1 MNPGG
6 LTAGAALATLQWYRQ
21 KYQPDV
27 IFIVESRVLSHQAAR
42 VVANRLGCCWVGVQH
57 PRLVQGPGGVYGG
70 IGAIVCNRQVRV
82 TLQGVERRGLMAAS
96 VSVKGK
102 LPITCLA
109 TYLPCETSPHRAD
122 VEVILEATKREYA
135 LAARMTAG
143 DQVLWLGDFNTS
155 LGNGQGHFTHDS
167 KVSSA
172 SRCNLIRGVMRH
184 LGMLPLHGR
193 AEHEKAECTSLPA
206 AERHRDQAGSGR
218 EVDYIMGPTAWQL
231 GTDYWLV
238 PTPLPARAVGP
249 EHRPRRAGL
258 RPLDRRVQQQQ
269 AQLDRE
275 VPVDMF
281 RPPLHL
287 PLAVDLPLRQLPA
300 GDVAAPQGRQKRV
313 TPAAYLSAAWTS
325 AAEMVTGGLRR
336 AGDAARSLLW
346 RPGPSAAAPTLDG
359 FRRLLQTTAE
369 NAAAGERRDE
379 VPARIRGPRQYCRG
393 RPLPVKAVSA
403 LNEVRAWRKRI
414 KRIHRTC
421 RGEQLQMKLKDAAA
435 EFKASMKRKRQAI
448 QEAKMQWLA
457 EEAGNGQALQ
467 MWDPHSHSK
476 KLKSECNLDP
486 LLSEGRAFIPS
497 APGAPPAAERF
508 VSWCRSLFGEDRPA
522 MPALSNP
529 TRMQFVPRA
538 PEEDLARDVHWEEV
552 MYVLFPPSKRS
563 SHCCPRQGGCEE
575 CIKRLQ
581 DLDVWEPSD
590 PDSPYPHWCNR
601 IHTSKAPG
609 PDGFHAENARW
620 MRPRDLKSRF
630 DFRASMCK
638 VYADVF
644 TDCLRRGEVP
654 SSFKEGLSLPLLKQ
668 TKDGA
673 RPDAANPDNYRV
685 ITMSNVDAKLFGLV
699 ILSRLQHW
707 ASQHGLISGTQNAF
721 RPRRNCEQHVLTLHE
736 VISSRS
742 HAGRTTWGLFIDFK
756 KAYDS
761 VNQDA
766 LWRVAETAGI
776 PANLIRVLRNWN
788 TGRTATLDINGER
801 TAPYPITKGVPQG
814 DVLSPWLFNLFL
826 EPLLREIQQDEGIQG
841 VAAFGR
847 RFKELVYADDIV
859 VLSESL
865 DEVQYVL
872 DKVIKWGK
880 DWGLE
885 LGVGNKKTEIVAF
898 SHQPR
903 PQQQGVAAA
912 PAPVIVGGLTVQVVD
927 EYKYLGY
934 MATRGMGG
942 VIPPLVGKYATVVT
956 QNFNRF
962 FRSNTILSR
971 QSLRAQAITCKTYVT
986 SGTNYLACMLPA
998 HLPPQA
1004 ATLDCAAEAC
1014 YKHILRLP
1022 GSNHPRGV
1030 YPAEMRAT
1038 LSIGVWSRE
1047 RMRLYLDFLV
1057 NRDPNL
1063 PLHDVLAAQ
1072 KAASEGAGVAGAGP
1086 GARPMGRTW
1095 WDDTLAMI
1103 AQARVLDVEVPDHRR
1118 LGRQWVK
1125 QEAAIFGRKYAFAWW
1140 QKCAQRGVEDVAS
1153 TYSWLNRPPE
1163 GTKAMVAW
1171 LHGGYLVPACK
1182 LGSKQHSTPLSV
1194 AGPGCSGSVLS
1205 NARISKSLVERVLA
1219 YRAGRQHAYL
1229 MGPPKAAPVR
1239 KNRGRGRRGA
1249 AAPVDEVP
1257 DAARWRGPRRCLAC
1271 GTEDAPDDM
1280 YHHMV
1285 ECPHTAMQRRTM
1297 QQIARKAVEGILAEA
1312 AALTDDVPQLFEDVT
1327 LARRALSK
1335 GVRWDAPANRSML
1348 FHLALAQPWSV
1359 EQVPIGSR
1367 IEQDGTG
1374 DATLAALLGVIFDE
1388 INLQP
1393 YRTARLCTRWARD
1406 AAQLVH
1412 ACDKARERHHPVPQR
1427 RMGVLPL
1434 AEEEG
1439 QRPAVAAAVGLV
1451 DAEADDPRG
1460 DDLLVAAIDA
1470 DIRRLMQAEVL
1481 AEPLA
1486 VAPVEA
1492 HDDEESDQEDP

>member
-1 MNPGG
+1 M
-6 LTAGAALATLQWYRQ
+6 AGAALSTIQWYRQ

-27 IFIVESRVLSHQAAR
+27 IFIVESRVFSHQAAR
-42 VVANRLGCCWVGVQH
+42 VVADRLGCCWVGVQH
-57 PRLVQGPGGVYGG
+57 PRLAHGPGGVYGG
-70 IGAIVCNRQVRV
+70 IGAIVCNRQARV

-102 LPITCLA
+102 FPITCLA
-109 TYLPCETSPHRAD
+109 TYLPCETSPHRED
-122 VEVILEATKREYA
+122 VEVIIEATKREHA
-135 LAARMTAG
+135 LAAQMSAG
-143 DQVLWLGDFNTS
+143 NQVLWLGDFNTS
-155 LGNGQGHFTHDS
+155 LGNEQGHFTHDS
-167 KVSSA
+167 KVSHP
-172 SRCNLIRGVMRH
+172 SRCSLIRGAMRH
-184 LGMLPLHGR
+184 MGVSPLHGR
-193 AEHEKAECTSLPA
+193 DEHDKAECTSLPA
-206 AERHRDQAGSGR
+206 AQRYRDQAGSGR
-218 EVDYIMGPTAWQL
+218 EVDYIMGPTAWL
-231 GTDYWLV
+231 RGRDYWLV

-258 RPLDRRVQQQQ
+258 RPLDRRVRVQQ

-287 PLAVDLPLRQLPA
+287 PLAVDLPLRQLP
-300 GDVAAPQGRQKRV
+300 VREAARAEAPRDRRSRAI
-313 TPAAYLSAAWTS
+313 PAAYLSDAWSS
-325 AAEMVTGGLRR
+325 AAKLVTSGLRR

-346 RPGPSAAAPTLDG
+346 RPGPSAAAATLGD
-359 FRRLLQTTAE
+359 FKHLLQSAAVK
-369 NAAAGERRDE
+369 AAAGERRDE
-379 VPARIRGPRQYCRG
+379 VPPRLRGPRQYCSG
-393 RPLPVKAVSA
+393 RPLPVQAVSA
-403 LNEVRAWRKRI
+403 VNEVRTWSKTI
-414 KRIHRTC
+414 KRIRRTC
-421 RGEQLQMKLKDAAA
+421 RGEQLRTKLAEATA
-435 EFKASMKRKRQAI
+435 EFKASMKRKRHAI
-448 QEAKMQWLA
+448 QAAKMQWLA
-457 EEAGNGQALQ
+457 EDAGNKQALQ
-467 MWDPHSHSK
+467 MWDPHTHSK
-476 KLKSECNLDP
+476 QLKKECNPDP
-486 LLSEGRAFIPS
+486 SLSEGRAFIPS
-497 APGAPPAAERF
+497 APGAPVAAERF
-508 VSWCRSLFGEDRPA
+508 VSWCRTLFGEDRPA
-522 MPALSNP
+522 MPALSKP
-529 TRMQFVPRA
+529 ARMKFVPRA

-563 SHCCPRQGGCEE
+563 RHCCPRQGGCEE
-575 CIKRLQ
+575 CIQRLQ

-620 MRPRDLKSRF
+620 MRPHDLRHRF
-630 DFRASMCK
+630 DFRTSICK

-668 TKDGA
+668 TKDGV

-736 VISSRS
+736 VVSSRS

-766 LWRVAETAGI
+766 LWRVAEAAGI
-776 PANLIRVLRNWN
+776 PAKLVRVLRNWN

-826 EPLLREIQQDEGIQG
+826 ESLLRELQQDGSIQG

-847 RFKELVYADDIV
+847 QFKELVYADDIV
-859 VLSESL
+859 VLSENL
-865 DEVQYVL
+865 DEVRYVL
-872 DKVIKWGK
+872 DKVISWGR

-898 SHQPR
+898 SREPR
-903 PQQQGVAAA
+903 PRQQSAAA
-912 PAPVIVGGLTVQVVD
+912 VPAPVVVEGLAVQVVD

-942 VIPPLVGKYATVVT
+942 VLPPLVHKYAAVVT

-998 HLPPQA
+998 HLPPEA
-1004 ATLDCAAEAC
+1004 AALDNAAEAC

-1022 GSNHPRGV
+1022 GSHHPRGV

-1072 KAASEGAGVAGAGP
+1072 KASSESARAAGAAP
-1086 GARPMGRTW
+1086 GARPSGRTW

-1103 AQARVLDVEVPDHRR
+1103 AQARVFDVEVPDSRR
-1118 LGRQWVK
+1118 IGRQWVK

-1153 TYSWLNRPPE
+1153 AYNWLSRPPE
-1163 GTKAMVAW
+1163 GSKAMVAW
-1171 LHGGYLVPACK
+1171 LHGGYLMPACK
-1182 LGSKQHSTPLSV
+1182 LGLKQHSTPLSV

-1205 NARISKSLVERVLA
+1205 NARVSRSLIDRVLA
-1219 YRAGRQHAYL
+1219 YRAGRQYAYL
-1229 MGPPKAAPVR
+1229 MGPAKAAVAYQSR
-1239 KNRGRGRRGA
+1239 SRGRGRRRGA
-1249 AAPVDEVP
+1249 APEEKLPAVAAP
-1257 DAARWRGPRRCLAC
+1257 AARWRGPGRCLAC
-1271 GTEDAPDDM
+1271 GPVDAPDDM

-1285 ECPHTAMQRRTM
+1285 ECPHTAVQRRAM
-1297 QQIARKAVEGILAEA
+1297 QQTARKAVEGILAEA
-1312 AALTDDVPQLFEDVT
+1312 EALASDVPQLIEDVA
-1327 LARRALSK
+1327 LARKALSK
-1335 GVRWDAPANRSML
+1335 GLCWDAPANRSML
-1348 FHLALAQPWSV
+1348 YHLALAQPWSV
-1359 EQVPIGSR
+1359 EQVPLRNRVEG
-1367 IEQDGTG
+1367 DGTG

-1406 AAQLVH
+1406 AAQLVN
-1412 ACDKARERHHPVPQR
+1412 ACDKARELHHPVPQR
-1427 RMGVLPL
+1427 RLPVGVMPPA
-1434 AEEEG
+1434 AEEE
-1439 QRPAVAAAVGLV
+1439 QRAADAAAAVV
-1451 DAEADDPRG
+1451 ADGEDGGPDG
-1460 DDLLVAAIDA
+1460 DDLLIAAIDE
-1470 DIRRLMQAEVL
+1470 DIRRMLQAE
-1481 AEPLA
+1481 AEAELMGMG
-1486 VAPVEA
+1486 
-1492 HDDEESDQEDP
+1492 QM